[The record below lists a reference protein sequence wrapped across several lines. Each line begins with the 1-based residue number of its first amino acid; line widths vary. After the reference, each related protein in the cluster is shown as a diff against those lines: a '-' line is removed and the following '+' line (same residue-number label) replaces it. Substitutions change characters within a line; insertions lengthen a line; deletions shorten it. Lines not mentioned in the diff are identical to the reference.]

1 MKKCVL
7 YDGKICNDCGECNR
21 CDLDP
26 NKICDN
32 CGKCLQKGD
41 DEFNSIIYR
50 YPTEAEA
57 EEDNA
62 QHECGCG
69 HCEED
74 SDFDSTELEAFEAF
88 LDEPVELDIPDPI
101 EIDPALAAEWE
112 RRLAESFREDA
123 RREAA
128 SEDAPKGLYAV
139 RKRRDRKS

>member
-26 NKICDN
+26 GKICDN
-32 CGKCLQKGD
+32 CGKCLQRGS

-50 YPTEAEA
+50 YPAEDENECECDHHENG
-57 EEDNA
+57 EELNSA
-62 QHECGCG
+62 
-69 HCEED
+69 
-74 SDFDSTELEAFEAF
+74 DFDEF
-88 LDEPVELDIPDPI
+88 LDEPIELGVPDPI
-101 EIDPALAAEWE
+101 QIDPALAAEWE

-128 SEDAPKGLYAV
+128 SDDAPKGLYAV
-139 RKRRDRKS
+139 RKRRERK

>member
-7 YDGKICNDCGECNR
+7 YDGKVCNDCGECNR

-32 CGKCLQKGD
+32 CGKCLQRGS

-50 YPTEAEA
+50 YPAEDESENERECECDHHENG
-57 EEDNA
+57 EELNSA
-62 QHECGCG
+62 
-69 HCEED
+69 
-74 SDFDSTELEAFEAF
+74 DFDEF
-88 LDEPVELDIPDPI
+88 LDEPIELDVPDPI
-101 EIDPALAAEWE
+101 QIDPELAAEWE

-128 SEDAPKGLYAV
+128 SDDAPKGLYAV
-139 RKRRDRKS
+139 RKRRERK